1 VHQVLTVKLRL
12 GDRAQPVDSADM
24 HKYESIFVESLSESK
39 HEAFEVLFQDNS
51 FLDDFAPEVNMILV
65 EPR

>member
-1 VHQVLTVKLRL
+1 
-12 GDRAQPVDSADM
+12 M

-51 FLDDFAPEVNMILV
+51 FLDGFAPEVNMILV